1 MCKNINNK
9 RFILGLLVSAV
20 LFAGLFS
27 SCIISDEFSV
37 DVELKNETNCE
48 IVFLE
53 FSEEINDE
61 LPIVI
66 PACSSKKISYG
77 RGYEGLDFKIKIGD
91 DIYSGT
97 TNYVQDSARYK
108 LKVFKEGESYKS
120 RVSGNEVVILTKIN
134 N

>member
-27 SCIISDEFSV
+27 SCIISD
-37 DVELKNETNCE
+37 DGVEVEIKNETDST
-48 IVFLE
+48 IQFIE
-53 FSEEINDE
+53 FSYPINKSLPLE
-61 LPIVI
+61 LI
-66 PACSSKKISYG
+66 SGESKKINYD
-77 RGYEGLDFKIKIGD
+77 RCLEDLEFTVKIND
-91 DIYSGT
+91 VLYYGT

-120 RVSGNEVVILTKIN
+120 RVSGNEVVILTKTN

>member
-27 SCIISDEFSV
+27 SCIISD
-37 DVELKNETNCE
+37 DGVEVEIKNETDST
-48 IVFLE
+48 IQFIE
-53 FSEEINDE
+53 FSYPINKSLPLE
-61 LPIVI
+61 L
-66 PACSSKKISYG
+66 ASGESKKISYG

-120 RVSGNEVVILTKIN
+120 SVSGNEVVILTKTN